1 MDEED
6 SSRRMKFSVKNL
18 GCKVNDYEAES
29 IARQLEERGYE
40 RVPFEEPAD
49 ASLIFTCAV
58 TNTAAAKSRQM
69 AHRARKLNPDCVIV
83 AAGCY
88 AQIAGDKLPDAELV
102 IGSAH
107 KKEIPDALDE
117 YFRDGMHIVRVDNL
131 EHASFDEMPIDRFE
145 HQTRAYLKVQDGCN
159 QFCSYCVIPY
169 ARGRERSMDPD
180 HVILEAKRIAKRHH
194 EIVLAGIHTG
204 RYGREY
210 HMTLADLIRRILR
223 EVPELSRLR
232 ISSIEVTELDD
243 PFLDLLE
250 ENPRIARHLHI
261 PLQSGS
267 DTVLKRMN
275 RPYDTAFYYAKIE
288 EIRRRIPDI
297 SISCDLMTGFPGE
310 TDEEAE
316 ETMQFLK
323 KCRFSFLHVFPFSAR
338 EGTKAAAMKDQVPME
353 VRRKRAA
360 ACIALSE
367 QLYDSYKASWIG
379 KDAEILFEEHT
390 ETETQGHTSEYLP
403 VSVEGLHPR
412 GELCTI
418 TIAELRDHQ
427 LCGVLKGREIR

>member
-1 MDEED
+1 
-6 SSRRMKFSVKNL
+6 MKFSVKNL

-117 YFRDGMHIVRVDNL
+117 YFRDGMRIVRVDNL

-180 HVILEAKRIAKRHH
+180 RVILEAKRIAKSHH

-232 ISSIEVTELDD
+232 ISSIEVT
-243 PFLDLLE
+243 
-250 ENPRIARHLHI
+250 
-261 PLQSGS
+261 
-267 DTVLKRMN
+267 
-275 RPYDTAFYYAKIE
+275 
-288 EIRRRIPDI
+288 
-297 SISCDLMTGFPGE
+297 SISRCSLVQTR
-310 TDEEAE
+310 
-316 ETMQFLK
+316 
-323 KCRFSFLHVFPFSAR
+323 C
-338 EGTKAAAMKDQVPME
+338 
-353 VRRKRAA
+353 
-360 ACIALSE
+360 
-367 QLYDSYKASWIG
+367 
-379 KDAEILFEEHT
+379 
-390 ETETQGHTSEYLP
+390 
-403 VSVEGLHPR
+403 
-412 GELCTI
+412 
-418 TIAELRDHQ
+418 
-427 LCGVLKGREIR
+427 